1 MNTIKSISIALTCLA
16 LGINVSAQEAGGKAA
31 AGLENERWN
40 ATPNDI
46 NNLMKSAQ
54 NLINANYSM
63 EIKTLDEVNADPEQ
77 NPVLYYSG
85 HYNYSFT
92 PDQRKKLRKFM
103 LDGGMMIFNTGLG
116 SKPYYNSTVKEL
128 GLIFPESPLQR
139 LSADHP
145 LFHSYY
151 DVDRVKYSP
160 GVYKTGFKG
169 DEPWIDGV
177 NINCR
182 TVAIVSRFCLAVG
195 WDGGDVRPDYAA
207 YMPESA
213 QKIGVNI
220 FSYATATRAWAKS
233 AATKMKFV
241 DKEET
246 STDKMCMAQVIYD
259 GEWKTRHAGLSL
271 LMRTFNQKTEIPV
284 KFGLKDMRLSDAK
297 IFDAP
302 LLYITGHENFRL
314 NKAEKE
320 LLQKYLLNGGFL
332 FAEACCGRKGF
343 DMAFREELKI
353 ILPQYPLK
361 PIPPTSSVFE
371 QPNKILSCGV
381 TPALANQL
389 GGAAA
394 VKPNLQGVEV
404 NGRYVVVYSP
414 HGMAGGWECSQSPY
428 AFGYNDTSA
437 LALGQNILLYAVT
450 Q

>member
-16 LGINVSAQEAGGKAA
+16 LGINLSAQEAGGKAA

-128 GLIFPESPLQR
+128 GLIFPESPVQR

-182 TVAIVSRFCLAVG
+182 TVAIISRFCLAVG

-220 FSYATATRAWAKS
+220 FSQK
-233 AATKMKFV
+233 
-241 DKEET
+241 
-246 STDKMCMAQVIYD
+246 I
-259 GEWKTRHAGLSL
+259 GWKR
-271 LMRTFNQKTEIPV
+271 
-284 KFGLKDMRLSDAK
+284 
-297 IFDAP
+297 
-302 LLYITGHENFRL
+302 
-314 NKAEKE
+314 AEKVH
-320 LLQKYLLNGGFL
+320 
-332 FAEACCGRKGF
+332 
-343 DMAFREELKI
+343 DM
-353 ILPQYPLK
+353 PL
-361 PIPPTSSVFE
+361 SHHEGSVF
-371 QPNKILSCGV
+371 I
-381 TPALANQL
+381 
-389 GGAAA
+389 
-394 VKPNLQGVEV
+394 
-404 NGRYVVVYSP
+404 
-414 HGMAGGWECSQSPY
+414 
-428 AFGYNDTSA
+428 TSKKA
-437 LALGQNILLYAVT
+437 MPWNE
-450 Q
+450 